1 MKEDRK
7 DSEMNKEDLF
17 PWSALAKV
25 AAAVVAVGGIAIHFM
40 GLVGHMSY
48 LRAWGVD
55 AGLFPKPIDWL
66 MTNGA
71 AALVDRTVVA
81 LAAATTITGRL
92 LLIALLCFVFSSIAF
107 RIGIAGDSPARPIT
121 KPKACSPNP
130 WTRSLGFGVLVTLS
144 VFGAVP
150 IAMFFVAA
158 LILFPWVMGRPTAPP
173 RRNGS
178 ARFLIAAAKRH
189 QLATAASSSG
199 KATSF

>member
-7 DSEMNKEDLF
+7 DSEMNREDLF
-17 PWSALAKV
+17 PWSTLAKV

-81 LAAATTITGRL
+81 LAAANTITGRL
-92 LLIALLCFVFSSIAF
+92 L
-107 RIGIAGDSPARPIT
+107 
-121 KPKACSPNP
+121 
-130 WTRSLGFGVLVTLS
+130 
-144 VFGAVP
+144 FGAVP

-173 RRNGS
+173 RHNAS

>member
-7 DSEMNKEDLF
+7 DSEMNREDLF
-17 PWSALAKV
+17 PWSTLAKV

-81 LAAATTITGRL
+81 LAAANTITGRL
-92 LLIALLCFVFSSIAF
+92 L
-107 RIGIAGDSPARPIT
+107 
-121 KPKACSPNP
+121 
-130 WTRSLGFGVLVTLS
+130 
-144 VFGAVP
+144 FGAVP

-158 LILFPWVMGRPTAPP
+158 LILFPLGHGGDL
-173 RRNGS
+173 RRRRGTTR
-178 ARFLIAAAKRH
+178 ARDF
-189 QLATAASSSG
+189 
-199 KATSF
+199 